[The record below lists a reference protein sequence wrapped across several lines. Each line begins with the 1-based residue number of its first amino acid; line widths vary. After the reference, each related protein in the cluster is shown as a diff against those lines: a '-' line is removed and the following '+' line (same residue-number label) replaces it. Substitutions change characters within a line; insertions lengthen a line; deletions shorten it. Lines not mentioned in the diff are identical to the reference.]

1 MEITFD
7 DAPDRRDGEG
17 ISDYFSRSQDYWVQ
31 KAREIYE
38 EEGETISDRKL
49 VRFAKEICEEACD
62 R

>member
-7 DAPDRRDGEG
+7 DAPSRLDGEST
-17 ISDYFSRSQDYWVQ
+17 SDYFARSQEYWIG

-38 EEGETISDRKL
+38 EEGETISDRRL
-49 VRFAKEICEEACD
+49 LRFAKEVCEEACD